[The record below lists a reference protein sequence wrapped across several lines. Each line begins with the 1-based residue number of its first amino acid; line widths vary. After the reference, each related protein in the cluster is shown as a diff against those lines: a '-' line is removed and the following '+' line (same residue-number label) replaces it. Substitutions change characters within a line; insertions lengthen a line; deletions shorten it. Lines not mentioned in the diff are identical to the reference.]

1 MAMPSRAS
9 EIAGMIRSASVNL
22 PEPYFCSASASPATV
37 PGTPM
42 ASAELRDFCGSALPS
57 RVEKRF
63 GVDRCRRGL
72 AIIDGDIL
80 AVGAVDHHEA
90 AAADI
95 AGARIGH
102 GQGEGC
108 GDRGVDGI
116 AAPLQNIGADP
127 RRDRLLRHHHAVFG
141 RDGSR
146 MADLRIEP
154 AFGARRAGREG
165 YGRKESRA

>member
-1 MAMPSRAS
+1 
-9 EIAGMIRSASVNL
+9 
-22 PEPYFCSASASPATV
+22 
-37 PGTPM
+37 M
-42 ASAELRDFCGSALPS
+42 ASARVARFLRIGVALG
-57 RVEKRF
+57 VEKRF

-95 AGARIGH
+95 AGPRISH
-102 GQGEGC
+102 GQSEGR

-116 AAPLQNIGADP
+116 AAPLQNVGADP

-154 AFGARRAGREG
+154 AFGARQTGREG